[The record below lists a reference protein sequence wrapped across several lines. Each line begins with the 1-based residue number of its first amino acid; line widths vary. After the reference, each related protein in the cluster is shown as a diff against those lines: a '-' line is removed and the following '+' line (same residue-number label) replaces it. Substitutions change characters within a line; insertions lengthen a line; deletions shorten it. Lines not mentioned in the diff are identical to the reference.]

1 MTTRSR
7 FPIFKALFWMLVLMT
22 APAVPS
28 LGQDYPTR
36 PVEMIVG
43 YAPGGAGD
51 VVARLIAEKL
61 TVSLGKQVIVD
72 NRPSASGAIA
82 ARMVARAEPNG
93 QTLLVGQT
101 AEIAVNQHL
110 MPSLGYDA
118 AADLQP
124 IALAGIIPLG
134 LVVQAA
140 SPYSSMTALLDAARS
155 NPDGLTFA
163 SAGNGT
169 PGHLAGE
176 LLRVRTAGNLTH
188 VPYKGGGPALTD
200 VLGGHVDFFFSG
212 LPGAMPHVS
221 AGNLKV
227 LAVSTAKRS
236 SSNPD
241 IPTVADSGVADF
253 DLGLWVG
260 FFAPKATPREIVEL
274 LNGKINEILR
284 APEMQQRLQEQG
296 LEVAS
301 MSVAETAAFV
311 TAEIAKY
318 GDIIKATG
326 VKGE

>member
-1 MTTRSR
+1 MKTRSS
-7 FPIFKALFWMLVLMT
+7 FQIVKAFFWMLILMT
-22 APAVPS
+22 VPPVPS
-28 LGQDYPTR
+28 FGQEYPTR

-72 NRPSASGAIA
+72 NRPGASGAIA
-82 ARMVARAEPNG
+82 ARMVARAEPDG

-118 AADLQP
+118 ATDLQP

-140 SPYSSMTALLDAARS
+140 SPYPSMNALLEAARS
-155 NPDGLTFA
+155 NADGLTFA

-176 LLRVRTAGNLTH
+176 LLRVRTRGNLTH

-241 IPTVADSGVADF
+241 IPTVAESGVADF

-260 FFAPKATPREIVEL
+260 FFAPKATSREIVEL
-274 LNGKINEILR
+274 LNGKINEILM
-284 APEMQQRLQEQG
+284 APEMQQRLKEQG

-301 MSVAETAAFV
+301 MSVDETAAFV

-318 GDIIKATG
+318 GDIVKATG